1 MLALLHLV
9 VPLAL
14 RSIATRGRPRRLAPI
29 VRRRTTDAY
38 VVVTIVL
45 GVLALVLSGQPL
57 SVPGPPWL
65 GATVLLAAVLLGAGL
80 PLLTAFLSGRPR
92 RFSRLP
98 RRFLDTVACA
108 AAEEVLWRL
117 SAIGALVGSG
127 LPASLAAA
135 LSLAGFV
142 LLHVPRSGWRG
153 VHYLTVLGAVLTA
166 LALWGGVLA
175 AVACHSV
182 HNLVMAA
189 TTRRHPVAVASVDL
203 PPTTSW

>member
-1 MLALLHLV
+1 MLALLHLI

-14 RSIATRGRPRRLAPI
+14 RSMATRGRPRRLAPI

-38 VVVTIVL
+38 VVITIGL
-45 GVLALVLSGQPL
+45 GVLALVLNGQSV
-57 SVPGPPWL
+57 SVPGLPWL
-65 GATVLLAAVLLGAGL
+65 GVAVLLGAGL
-80 PLLTAFLSGRPR
+80 PLLMAFLSGRPR
-92 RFSRLP
+92 RFARLP

-108 AAEEVLWRL
+108 TAEEVLWRL

-127 LPASLAAA
+127 LPVPLAAA

-142 LLHVPRSGWRG
+142 LLHVPRSGWR
-153 VHYLTVLGAVLTA
+153 VVYYLTVLGVVLTV

-175 AVACHSV
+175 AVVCHSV

-189 TTRRHPVAVASVDL
+189 TTRRHPVAVAPVAL